1 MQLSTTGSGET
12 VYLNGLFLPA
22 NEARISPFDRGFL
35 FAHAAYEVT
44 AMYDGRLVDWPGHA
58 ARLARTLEGI
68 ALPVPVADLEALHIE
83 LADRNAMAEGLVYLQ
98 VTGGAY
104 GFRDFAGPESLEPS
118 VFMFVS
124 PKALIGAAAR
134 DGIAAVSLPDTRWR
148 RRDFKTTQLLS
159 QALAY
164 RTAQAAGAQT
174 AFMHEDGTV
183 TEAASANAWI
193 VTAEGMLVTRDLS
206 TDILHGITRAKA
218 LSLLNPADVS
228 VEERSFS
235 LEEVRGAREAF
246 TTSAGAII
254 APVIA
259 LDGAPIGDG
268 KPGPVTRQVQRLYY
282 EAMGADVASVAP
294 WATP

>member
-193 VTAEGMLVTRDLS
+193 VTAEGTLVTRDLS

>member
-104 GFRDFAGPESLEPS
+104 GFRNFAGPESLDPS

-174 AFMHEDGTV
+174 AFMHEDGIV

-193 VTAEGMLVTRDLS
+193 VTAEGTLVTRDLS

-268 KPGPVTRQVQRLYY
+268 
-282 EAMGADVASVAP
+282 
-294 WATP
+294 

>member
-68 ALPVPVADLEALHIE
+68 DLPVPVADLEALHIE

-164 RTAQAAGAQT
+164 RTAQAAGAET

-193 VTAEGMLVTRDLS
+193 VTAEGTLVTRDLS

>member
-68 ALPVPVADLEALHIE
+68 DLPVPVADLEALHIE

-193 VTAEGMLVTRDLS
+193 VTAEGTLVTRDLS

-268 KPGPVTRQVQRLYY
+268 RPGPVTRQVQRLYY

>member
-104 GFRDFAGPESLEPS
+104 GFRDFAGPESLDPS

-164 RTAQAAGAQT
+164 RTAKAAGAQT

-193 VTAEGMLVTRDLS
+193 VTAEGTLVTRDLS

-268 KPGPVTRQVQRLYY
+268 QPGPVTRQVQRLYY

>member
-68 ALPVPVADLEALHIE
+68 ALPVPVADLEALHIK

-164 RTAQAAGAQT
+164 RTAQAAGAET

-193 VTAEGMLVTRDLS
+193 VTAEGTLVTRDLS
-206 TDILHGITRAKA
+206 TDILHGITRAKT
-218 LSLLNPADVS
+218 LSLLNPVDVS

-268 KPGPVTRQVQRLYY
+268 RPGPVTRQVQRLYY

>member
-193 VTAEGMLVTRDLS
+193 VTAEGTLVTRDLS

-268 KPGPVTRQVQRLYY
+268 QPGPVTRQVQRLYY